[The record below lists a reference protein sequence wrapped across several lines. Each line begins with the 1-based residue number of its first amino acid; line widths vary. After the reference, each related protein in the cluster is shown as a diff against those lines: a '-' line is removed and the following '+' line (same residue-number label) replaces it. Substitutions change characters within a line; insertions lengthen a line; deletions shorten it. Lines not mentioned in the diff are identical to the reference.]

1 METRRVEG
9 MDTDKQILA
18 AARDGDGEAFRCVVE
33 AYQTLVFN
41 LAYRLT
47 YDHTAAEDLAQ
58 ECFLKLYR
66 NFDRYN
72 LSLPFKPWL
81 VRIAINTGL
90 SWLRRNKR
98 HAPLRWSQETVE
110 LRAQVES
117 GATSGGGLGDPAV
130 LAESEEMRQTVRRAV
145 AALPPG
151 YKAVTALRYF
161 EGMDYETIARTME
174 IPTGTVRVRLHRAR
188 KMLRRKLTRMAEMQ

>member
-1 METRRVEG
+1 METRGAEG

-18 AARDGDGEAFRCVVE
+18 AAQGGDPEAFRHVVE

-47 YDHTAAEDLAQ
+47 YDHAVAEDLAQ
-58 ECFLKLYR
+58 ESFLKLYR
-66 NFDRYN
+66 YFDRYD

-81 VRIAINTGL
+81 VRIVINIGL
-90 SWLRRNKR
+90 SWLRRQKR
-98 HAPLRWSQETVE
+98 HAASRWSQKTVE
-110 LRAQVES
+110 LQTQVETDS
-117 GATSGGGLGDPAV
+117 TVSGGLGDPAV

-145 AALPPG
+145 AALPPS

-161 EGMDYETIARTME
+161 EGMDYETISRTMDM
-174 IPTGTVRVRLHRAR
+174 PTGTVRVQLHRAR
-188 KMLRRKLTRMAEMQ
+188 EMLRRKLTHMAEMQ